1 MKKRFLS
8 LFALCLVCLLGVTS
22 NAWGTVKTY
31 QHVFTT
37 KPSIGTTTTLSNM
50 SWSISATN
58 LGSYNSGN
66 YAGVQFGT
74 SKASGSITLT
84 SSSAWSYQSATEI
97 KEVRLWLNKGGGTVT
112 PTVTIGGVSATS
124 DGAEV
129 VKNSS
134 AGNQWTNTT
143 KVTFTP
149 ATTGKTGVI
158 VVNVSST
165 AAGYICCLEIDC
177 DEAGPST
184 DASATFKLNGDGISF
199 TDNAYT
205 KNVAWDDATETYSVA
220 VTTASKATVSS
231 VTGATGSSSPYTIAA
246 PSDGNTATATFT
258 ITAEDG
264 TTTNTYT
271 INIVKAAAPTATYTV
286 TFNAG
291 SNGTCATAYLTE
303 ANPGEGITLP
313 SATGNTGYVFLGWST
328 NSEASVPDDGL
339 VSGATYKPS
348 ANCNLYAVYAPLYSV
363 TLKDTDP
370 ATVLTQSVVGGTVN
384 LPSRSCVNLAYSF
397 AGWSET
403 NVSSE
408 TATAPTLIPAGGYT
422 PTANIELYPVF
433 KKVVGSGN
441 FTWDVVTDA
450 SQLAADD
457 VVIIASG
464 NKALG
469 AQSGNNCP
477 ATGITVSGNQIT
489 AVGSAL
495 QLTLETGSVANSFAF
510 NTGNGYLYAASSE
523 SNYLK
528 IQENIDGNASFTISI
543 SNKLATITAQGTNTC
558 KILKYNS
565 SSSLFSCY
573 ASGQTNPNIY
583 KKNEERTTYYTSNP
597 PAESLQVPIIT
608 KTTGEYWGAITV
620 EITQSQGRDI
630 YYSTNGNDPKTDGT
644 LYENPISVTESCTV
658 KAVAKDGN
666 EYSGIVSAEFTIIPT
681 TANVPVSEA
690 FTSAPTNWRKV
701 GSWTFNSYGAV
712 AEGTAE
718 AWLISPQI
726 IKTKDTYTIS
736 YESASKEGVS
746 GELGLYYSTDY
757 DPSTNNYA
765 SASWTKIEDCHNVS
779 GAWTWTTST
788 PTLNSDNVYFAF
800 KYSSDNGN
808 KWEFKNLSINE
819 KYGSQETGTAS
830 FETTNI
836 FVEKTKTG
844 SNTTLTTNSTQTERS
859 YESDNTAVATVNATT
874 GVVTAVSE
882 GVATIT
888 VTIPENAGYTQCT
901 ASYTVTVTPEG
912 NWWYEDWTG
921 CTTSTVL
928 ADYNAR
934 YTAEGASIKND
945 TYAGGVAPE
954 LMLNGTWTID
964 LSADVL
970 DGVYTLQYNS
980 NGNPTITVTGG
991 AVGNITN
998 STVESSAKKYDAQ
1011 IVVND
1016 ADNFSITFTTG
1027 SNTRLDNIALIAEH
1041 DIQSYEKTISTRK
1054 MATMYLPYAV
1064 EIPTGVKAYIA
1075 EENGKDAIKLTKIT
1089 DGIIPAETGVI
1100 VYADITSSQSFTF
1113 TETVSAKTY
1122 SYTNCLNG
1130 VAVKTAYNEVAGY
1143 DASSYNYYALMAKG
1157 ETDVEFRKVSSGSYA
1172 ANSAYL
1178 VLPQSSGV
1186 KVSFSFDDDATGIQ
1200 LINGND
1206 SDNDCIYNLNGM
1218 KVDANYKGIVIK
1230 NGKKYINK

>member
-22 NAWGTVKTY
+22 NAWGGDYSTTY
-31 QHVFTT
+31 TSNVTLNGGTSCNVTINSTNYTAMRAGTGKAGGSLNFEV
-37 KPSIGTTTTLSNM
+37 PVGTTIIHLHICGWTGEST
-50 SWSISATN
+50 
-58 LGSYNSGN
+58 
-66 YAGVQFGT
+66 
-74 SKASGSITLT
+74 
-84 SSSAWSYQSATEI
+84 
-97 KEVRLWLNKGGGTVT
+97 T
-112 PTVTIGGVSATS
+112 PTVSTSVGTISQLNNITEDKGMTGNSPFTLAGTAS
-124 DGAEV
+124 DYYQTLSLSGI
-129 VKNSS
+129 
-134 AGNQWTNTT
+134 TT
-143 KVTFTP
+143 KATITFTV
-149 ATTGKTGVI
+149 AGKNQRICVFGV
-158 VVNVSST
+158 NSES
-165 AAGYICCLEIDC
+165 AK
-177 DEAGPST
+177 ST
-184 DASATFKLNGDGISF
+184 DATATFTINGDAAAFTEGIC
-199 TDNAYT
+199 T
-205 KNVAWDDATETYSVA
+205 KNVAWNASDNSGYSVA

-246 PSDGNTATATFT
+246 PSAGNTANASFT

-264 TTTNTYT
+264 TTTKTYT
-271 INIVKAAAPTATYTV
+271 INIVKAAAPTVCYTI

-291 SNGTCATAYLTE
+291 EHGTCATASLTE

-313 SATGNTGYVFLGWST
+313 SATGNMGYAFLGWST
-328 NSEASVPDDGL
+328 NSAATIPDDGL
-339 VSGATYKPS
+339 TAGAAYKPT
-348 ANCNLYAVYAPLYSV
+348 ADGNLYAVYAPLYSV

-370 ATVLTQSVVGGTVN
+370 ATVLTQETVGGTVN
-384 LPSRSCVNLAYSF
+384 LPSRACVNLAYSF
-397 AGWSET
+397 AGWSAT

-422 PTANIELYPVF
+422 PTSNIELYPVF

-477 ATGITVSGNQIT
+477 ATDITVSGNQIT

-543 SNKLATITAQGTNTC
+543 SNKSATITAQGTNTR

-874 GVVTAVSE
+874 GEVTAVSE

-901 ASYTVTVTPEG
+901 ASYIVTVTPKD

-921 CTTSTVL
+921 TTAETVINNY
-928 ADYNAR
+928 DSR
-934 YTAEGASIKND
+934 YTVTGENTKIQANN
-945 TYAGGVAPE
+945 YAKGISPE
-954 LMLNGTWTID
+954 LQLNGTWAID
-964 LSADVL
+964 LSENVL

-991 AVGNITN
+991 AVGKITN
-998 STVESSAKKYDAQ
+998 TTIESTAKKYNAQ
-1011 IVVND
+1011 IVVSD

-1143 DASSYNYYALMAKG
+1143 DASSYNYYALMAKDATG
-1157 ETDVEFRKVSSGSYA
+1157 VEFQKVTSGSYA

-1200 LINGND
+1200 LIN
-1206 SDNDCIYNLNGM
+1206 DNDNDDDSIYNLKGM